1 MGQKVNP
8 IGFRIQMNRTWDSRW
23 FASKKNYV
31 TKFHQDIKIR
41 DYLKL
46 KLKEASVSNVVIE
59 RSANKIRV
67 TIHTAKPG
75 VIIGK
80 KGADIEDI
88 KKALSEYTKDEIS
101 VNIVEVRRPEVDAAI
116 IAQGIAQQLERRVSY
131 KKAMK
136 RSIQSA
142 MKMGAEGIRVNVS
155 GRLNGGEIARMEWY
169 REGRVPLHTLRADI
183 DYAKQIAQT
192 TYGVLGVKVWVYK
205 GEILA
210 HDPYAHE
217 KRAMNAAPGRGGD
230 RGGDNR
236 GDRRND
242 RGPRPE
248 RKAN

>member
-23 FASKKNYV
+23 FANKQNYLK
-31 TKFHQDIKIR
+31 KFHEDIKIKK
-41 DYLKL
+41 YLTA
-46 KLKEASVSNVVIE
+46 KLKEASVSKVIIE

-88 KKALSEYTKDEIS
+88 KKQLTQFTKDESSI
-101 VNIVEVRRPEVDAAI
+101 NIVEVRRPEVDASI
-116 IAQGIAQQLERRVSY
+116 IAQGVAQQLERRVSY

-136 RSIQSA
+136 RAMQSA
-142 MKMGAEGIRVNVS
+142 MKMGAEGIRINIS

-169 REGRVPLHTLRADI
+169 REGRVPLHTLRADV
-183 DYAKQIAQT
+183 DYSKGLAQT

-217 KRAMNAAPGRGGD
+217 KRAMAGG
-230 RGGDNR
+230 GS
-236 GDRRND
+236 RNNK
-242 RGPRPE
+242 GS
-248 RKAN
+248 K

>member
-23 FASKKNYV
+23 FADKGNYMK
-31 TKFHQDIKIR
+31 KFHEDVKIKQYITT
-41 DYLKL
+41 
-46 KLKEASVSNVVIE
+46 KLKEAAVSKVIIE

-88 KKALSEYTKDEIS
+88 KKQIAQFTKDEIS
-101 VNIVEVRRPEVDAAI
+101 VNISEIRRPEIDANI
-116 IAQGIAQQLERRVSY
+116 IGQGVAQQLERRVSY

-136 RSIQSA
+136 RAMQSA
-142 MKMGAEGIRVNVS
+142 MKMGAEGIRINIS

-169 REGRVPLHTLRADI
+169 REGRVPLHTLRADV
-183 DYAKQIAQT
+183 DYSKNIAQT

-210 HDPYAHE
+210 HDPYASD
-217 KRAMNAAPGRGGD
+217 KRAAQGGAPRGGNAGGGRREERED
-230 RGGDNR
+230 RDNR
-236 GDRRND
+236 RNN
-242 RGPRPE
+242 
-248 RKAN
+248 RK

>member
-1 MGQKVNP
+1 MGQKINP

-23 FASKKNYV
+23 FANKANYV
-31 TKFHQDIKIR
+31 KKFHEDIKIKQ
-41 DYLKL
+41 YLTE
-46 KLKEASVSNVVIE
+46 KLKEAAVSNIIIE

-88 KKALSEYTKDEIS
+88 KKQIGQFTKDEAS

-116 IAQGIAQQLERRVSY
+116 IGQGIAQQLERRVSY

-136 RSIQSA
+136 RAIQSA

-155 GRLNGGEIARMEWY
+155 GRLNGNEIARMEWY
-169 REGRVPLHTLRADI
+169 REGRVPLHTLRADV
-183 DYAKQIAQT
+183 DYAKAMAKT

-217 KRAMNAAPGRGGD
+217 KRAMQGGGGRPG
-230 RGGDNR
+230 
-236 GDRRND
+236 RND
-242 RGPRPE
+242 RGDRGDRNE
-248 RKAN
+248 RHEKRN